1 MTTRDHLLFYLNGK
15 PLQVRG
21 KDAFLTLSD
30 FLRERMALT
39 GTKIVCSEGDCGA
52 CTVLVGW
59 PSSNNGIEYKGIDSC
74 ILFMHQLDGAHV
86 VSVEGLSP
94 QSAQGK
100 LHPVQQAMVDCFGS
114 QCGFCTPGFVGA
126 MVAKME
132 SLPEDANG
140 DSVSWD
146 DWKLA
151 LTGNLCRCT
160 GYVQILEAAAA
171 CADAGGRSRI
181 ETLYPSSAF
190 ASELRQ
196 TAAETVHL
204 CAPPRYGSDQPR
216 EMLLPATLEEAL
228 AFKSSQPA
236 ARIINGATDI
246 GVLTNKGRVTPGV
259 VLSLTKI
266 GGHSAIA
273 AVEDNIVRI
282 GMRATWADVESWARE
297 ALPAFYDIVIRF
309 GSPQIRAAGTL
320 VGNVGN
326 GSPIGDSLP
335 LLVVMEAELELAN
348 AAGSRRVSVTD
359 FYRGYKDFDLKA
371 DELITAVHL
380 PMPDAQETL
389 RLYKVSKRND
399 LDIST
404 FTAAIRMTID
414 GQNIVEPRIAYG
426 GVGPTVVRLP
436 KTESFLNGKSMDEST
451 FREAGTIAREEITPI
466 SDVRGTADY
475 RFQLAE
481 NILQKFY
488 YEVAEQV
495 MV

>member
-1 MTTRDHLLFYLNGK
+1 MTTRDYLLVYLNGE

-21 KDAFLTLSD
+21 SDAFLTLSD
-30 FLRERMALT
+30 FLRERMVLT

-52 CTVLVGW
+52 CTVLVGR
-59 PSSNNGIEYKGIDSC
+59 PTETSRLEYQGIDSC

-94 QSAQGK
+94 EGK

-132 SLPEDANG
+132 SLTENESP
-140 DSVSWD
+140 DSVTCD

-181 ETLYPSSAF
+181 ETLYPSADI
-190 ASELRQ
+190 ASPLRQ
-196 TAAETVHL
+196 AATETVHL
-204 CAPPRYGSDQPR
+204 CAPPRYGSDLPR
-216 EMLLPATLEEAL
+216 EMFLPVTLDEGL
-228 AFKSSQPA
+228 VFKSSHPS

-246 GVLTNKGRVTPGV
+246 GVLTNKGRVTPDI
-259 VLSLTKI
+259 VLSLAKI
-266 GGHSAIA
+266 GGHSSITMTDDS
-273 AVEDNIVRI
+273 VVRI
-282 GMRATWADVESWARE
+282 DMRATWADVESWARE
-297 ALPAFYDIVIRF
+297 ALPAFYEIVIRF

-335 LLVVMEAELELAN
+335 LLFVMEAELELAN
-348 AAGSRRVSVTD
+348 AAGSRRLPVTE
-359 FYRGYKDFDLKA
+359 FYRGYKDFDLQP
-371 DELITAVHL
+371 DELIIAVHL
-380 PMPDAQETL
+380 PMPAANETL

-404 FTAAIRMTID
+404 FTAAIRMTIE
-414 GQNIVEPRIAYG
+414 GQNIVDPRIAYG

-436 KTESFLNGKSMDEST
+436 KTEAFLSGKSMDEST
-451 FREAGTIAREEITPI
+451 FREAGLIAREEITPI

-481 NILQKFY
+481 NILQKFFH
-488 YEVAEQV
+488 ESAERVAV
-495 MV
+495 